1 MREQKP
7 EFELQHALDLHRD
20 KPLSEHETPLNYM
33 VETPSYV
40 LEDAVE
46 RLKRYAVIVE
56 NLTMV
61 GNFLWSENLRK
72 YGGRKIHKGET
83 PLGSTNDPT
92 YRNMGAFVNKMDKD
106 VTFDDA
112 YVELALSMCRLNSG
126 DPTGLAQYLDK
137 EEELF
142 ERLDGGE

>member
-1 MREQKP
+1 MREHQP
-7 EFELQHALDLHRD
+7 EFELQHALDLYRD
-20 KPLSEHETPLNYM
+20 QQLGEEEPFGYLVQTP
-33 VETPSYV
+33 VYV

-56 NLTMV
+56 NLTRV

-72 YGGRKIHKGET
+72 YGDRKIHEAET
-83 PLGSTNDPT
+83 PFGSVEDQT
-92 YRNMGAFVNKMDKD
+92 YKNMGAFVNKMEKEI
-106 VTFDDA
+106 TIDDA
-112 YVELALSMCRLNSG
+112 YVELALSMCRLKSG

-142 ERLDGGE
+142 EQLDGGE